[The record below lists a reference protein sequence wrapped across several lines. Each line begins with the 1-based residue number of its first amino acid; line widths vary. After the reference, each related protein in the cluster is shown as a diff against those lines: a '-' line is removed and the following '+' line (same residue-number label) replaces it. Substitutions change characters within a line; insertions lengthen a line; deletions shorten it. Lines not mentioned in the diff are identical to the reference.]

1 MEESMNYPEFK
12 MFLMSKISERVGSDT
27 QVCIRKVPKNNGVLL
42 DGLTIRHKERN
53 VAPTIYVE
61 NYWQKY
67 LDGCDEEHI
76 VDMILLE
83 NREYSVDRD
92 IDIDDF
98 LDFGKMRDKVMYK
111 LINFEMNRDF
121 LDTVPM
127 RRVLDLA
134 VVYYY
139 RVDAEGLYGA
149 TCVIRK
155 EDMERWK
162 TDEEELWRLATVN
175 TPRNEPANIRSMCEC
190 LLEYCA
196 MQIEEDPRF
205 RDNAEHVLDMAGIS
219 PMYILSNTSQVFGA
233 ACILYPET
241 MKDVSLRLGS
251 DFYVLPSS
259 VHEVILMPA
268 DKGYDSEDLSEM
280 VREVNASDVMP
291 HEILS
296 DHVYR
301 YYADRG
307 VIML

>member
-1 MEESMNYPEFK
+1 
-12 MFLMSKISERVGSDT
+12 
-27 QVCIRKVPKNNGVLL
+27 
-42 DGLTIRHKERN
+42 
-53 VAPTIYVE
+53 
-61 NYWQKY
+61 
-67 LDGCDEEHI
+67 
-76 VDMILLE
+76 
-83 NREYSVDRD
+83 
-92 IDIDDF
+92 
-98 LDFGKMRDKVMYK
+98 
-111 LINFEMNRDF
+111 
-121 LDTVPM
+121 
-127 RRVLDLA
+127 
-134 VVYYY
+134 
-139 RVDAEGLYGA
+139 
-149 TCVIRK
+149 
-155 EDMERWK
+155 MERWK